1 MMYAFI
7 ALAGGYA
14 VTFAVMLSIIR
25 AKNGMI
31 DVMENEMKRLVDM
44 ENRLSAE
51 IKRLKQSAEIVSEN
65 RRWANERVDGIH
77 RGDSVGNAL
86 DVLRNADG
94 RGNG

>member
-1 MMYAFI
+1 MYALI

-25 AKNGMI
+25 AKNGII
-31 DVMENEMKRLVDM
+31 DVMENEMKRLVDA
-44 ENRLSAE
+44 ENRLNAEVGRLRKSAG
-51 IKRLKQSAEIVSEN
+51 IVSEN
-65 RRWANERVDGIH
+65 RRWADEKIDCIH